1 MGPNGPDFL
10 RLASMLATAPIPAS
24 LVISVFCEAD
34 GLSEASGKR
43 IATRAIHSAENLSLA
58 ERVEG
63 DDAAFL
69 VHTLISRTMRFR
81 DREPKRSR
89 ELQDA
94 AVRVLTNDFHKK
106 AGDPRP
112 HHKLESTIIH
122 ARELVDR
129 DEDIETAYLMGCI
142 ARYDHV
148 RGVYKSAENLYRL
161 QWEIRSRI
169 LGSEHQDTLISMDNL
184 AMTLLAEGDL
194 SGAREKQEQVLE
206 IARRVLGNEHPDTLT
221 SMNNLAMTLRA
232 QGGDPAGA
240 REIQEQVLEIA
251 QRVLGNEHPITLIS
265 MGNLAMTLQDQGDPA
280 GAREIQ
286 EQALEI
292 QRRILGNEH
301 PDTLTSIT
309 NLAGTLY
316 AQGDLAGAREIHEQV
331 LEMRRRILGDEHPDT
346 MATMNYLAV
355 TLQDQGDHADARE
368 IHEQVL
374 EMRRRIL
381 GNEHPDTLTSITN
394 LVGTLCVQGDLAG
407 AREKQEQA
415 LEIQRCILG
424 DEHPDTSISAGN
436 LFFILLEMDD
446 PKAKAVLENDLFWLM
461 DRDPATLGAYQQQIR
476 EMILQMMGG

>member
-1 MGPNGPDFL
+1 
-10 RLASMLATAPIPAS
+10 
-24 LVISVFCEAD
+24 VISVFCEAD

-81 DREPKRSR
+81 DREPKRSQ

-94 AVRVLTNDFHKK
+94 AVRVLTNDFRKK
-106 AGDPRP
+106 AGDPRT
-112 HHKLESTIIH
+112 HHKLELTIIH

-129 DEDIETAYLMGCI
+129 DEDIETADLVGCI

-206 IARRVLGNEHPDTLT
+206 IARQVLGNEHTDTLT

-232 QGGDPAGA
+232 QGGDLSGA

-251 QRVLGNEHPITLIS
+251 QRVLGNEHPITLTS
-265 MGNLAMTLQDQGDPA
+265 MGNLALTLQDQGDPA

-301 PDTLTSIT
+301 PDTLTSIS

-355 TLQDQGDHADARE
+355 TLQDQGDHAVPILQGRSMLKV
-368 IHEQVL
+368 IFRVHERSRSRCLRYNTAFL
-374 EMRRRIL
+374 EMS
-381 GNEHPDTLTSITN
+381 TLTPLFQPGIFLPSFLRWMFQKRWRFSKT
-394 LVGTLCVQGDLAG
+394 
-407 AREKQEQA
+407 
-415 LEIQRCILG
+415 
-424 DEHPDTSISAGN
+424 ISSGSWTA
-436 LFFILLEMDD
+436 
-446 PKAKAVLENDLFWLM
+446 
-461 DRDPATLGAYQQQIR
+461 
-476 EMILQMMGG
+476 ILQPLEHTSSRFGR